1 LAKEIDIMRKSVFSP
16 LAAVVVLAAGLNTAP
31 VRAETIV
38 CESQGGQTNRCTA
51 DTRGGVRLVTQCS
64 KHGCYEGDTWGY
76 DRRGIW
82 VSNGCRA
89 QFRIGGS
96 PSSDSHDHD
105 DKHAAA
111 AVLALGVLGAVALAN
126 RHRDDNDYRYE
137 PHPNYSYGGYTPDQV
152 VRCESIGDGDQYCAA
167 RVGRDRVEIQRQL
180 SKSTCRFNSSWGYDR
195 KGIWVNQGCRADFA
209 VHR

>member
-1 LAKEIDIMRKSVFSP
+1 MRKSIFSP
-16 LAAVVVLAAGLNTAP
+16 LVAVVVLAAGLNTAP

-38 CESQGGQTNRCTA
+38 CESQGGQTNRCAA
-51 DTRGGVRLVTQCS
+51 DTRGGVRLVTQYS

-89 QFRIGGS
+89 QFRIGDS
-96 PSSDSHDHD
+96 PSDQRDHD

-111 AVLALGVLGAVALAN
+111 AAVVALGVLGAVALAN

-137 PHPNYSYGGYTPDQV
+137 PPPNHGYSYAPEQV
-152 VRCESIGDGDQYCAA
+152 VRCESSGDGEQYCAA
-167 RVGRDRVEIQRQL
+167 RIGRGRVEIQRQL
-180 SKSTCRFNSSWGYDR
+180 SKSACRFNSSWGYDR

-209 VHR
+209 VLR